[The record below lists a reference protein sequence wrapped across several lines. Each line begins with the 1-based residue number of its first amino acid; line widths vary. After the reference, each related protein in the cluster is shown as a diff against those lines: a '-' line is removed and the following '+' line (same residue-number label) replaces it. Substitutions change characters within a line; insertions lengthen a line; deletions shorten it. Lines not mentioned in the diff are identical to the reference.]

1 MKRIKI
7 VLFAM
12 IICCSMVLGMA
23 CNKDRAADTEET
35 KEELVI
41 SDNAV
46 RYDYPSENLLQYKG
60 MIIDKEF
67 IIYVFGWGSSMARD
81 LFNKRDKK
89 MKVWFKYSDDSDRK
103 IMDDWKVVQNPE
115 GYYLVIYC
123 DPQTIDLEK
132 GLLLSNFLQE
142 DGNWDWSIGIFDGI
156 AYYVTTSSGAPK
168 LKIWMPGYATDEQ
181 WQFYKDGAWTEVY
194 EHYSYSLD

>member
-23 CNKDRAADTEET
+23 CNKDRVADTEET
-35 KEELVI
+35 KEEELVI

-81 LFNKRDKK
+81 LFNKRDDK
-89 MKVWFKYSDDSDRK
+89 MKVWLKTHDDSYRK
-103 IMDDWKVVQNPE
+103 AMDDWKVIQNPE

-123 DPQTIDLEK
+123 DSQTIDLEK

-142 DGNWDWSIGIFDGI
+142 EGKWDFGVVDNI
-156 AYYVTTSSGAPK
+156 AYYITTRAEI
-168 LKIWMPGYATDEQ
+168 LRLEIWKPGFNTDEL
-181 WQFYKDGAWTEVY
+181 WQSYIDGAWTEVY